1 MEQNKII
8 NFKKLN
14 ELKFNAF
21 IVLLLLSLIIFTS
34 SVTADSHL
42 PKGLLKI
49 IEYNE
54 KTTENIALKVTFFV
68 AFIAGILGILSPCI
82 LPLLPA
88 YFSYT
93 FKEKK
98 NITFMTLIFFIG
110 FSISFVTMGVVAG
123 FLGEQL
129 MSALKVGW
137 LVTLAG
143 IFIIIFGIMSLFGIG
158 FSSFIKYKRKFKND
172 VPGVFLLGIFFA
184 IGWSACLGPILGGI
198 LGIGA
203 LLGDPVK
210 SGLLLFFYSLGNL
223 FPLFILSIFYDKF
236 NLANTKFI
244 KGKIFIISIGNKEY
258 EIHSTNLISGILFI
272 VLGLVITIYQGTTIV
287 NTWDIFNTKNYFF
300 TFQEKLIS
308 WDYANLLGIII
319 FFGFIISLG
328 LFLWKRRRSKTVE

>member
-14 ELKFNAF
+14 GLKFNAF

-143 IFIIIFGIMSLFGIG
+143 IFIIIFGIMSLFV
-158 FSSFIKYKRKFKND
+158 FVKFKY
-172 VPGVFLLGIFFA
+172 FL
-184 IGWSACLGPILGGI
+184 
-198 LGIGA
+198 
-203 LLGDPVK
+203 
-210 SGLLLFFYSLGNL
+210 
-223 FPLFILSIFYDKF
+223 
-236 NLANTKFI
+236 
-244 KGKIFIISIGNKEY
+244 IFINQI
-258 EIHSTNLISGILFI
+258 
-272 VLGLVITIYQGTTIV
+272 
-287 NTWDIFNTKNYFF
+287 
-300 TFQEKLIS
+300 
-308 WDYANLLGIII
+308 
-319 FFGFIISLG
+319 
-328 LFLWKRRRSKTVE
+328 